1 MNWRK
6 IFGYRSK
13 TAWKMFIAS
22 IVYIFILFLILQAII
37 PNSIRPALVNIG
49 FLGFSLSLLALI
61 IGLIK
66 PQFVLPKIQI
76 KTRKKVVYSYL
87 YLALAFFL
95 MGIVFIDGKSTS
107 NQTVQKAD
115 TKVATSQ
122 DTKKDTADTKSKEE
136 ADRKAQEETQRKA
149 QEEANRKAQEEADHK
164 AQEEAN
170 RKAQEEA
177 NRKAQEEAN
186 RKAQEEANRK
196 AQEEANRKAQE
207 EANRKTQEEANR
219 KTQEETQ
226 RKAQEE
232 ANRKAQ
238 EEANRKAQEEA
249 SQKSNAVVSSSSG
262 NHNGSNQKP
271 FQNDPSDDKESNTT
285 CKGQIKGNANSKK
298 YHVPGGQYYD
308 STKDNIVW
316 FCSETDAQAA
326 GYVRSKK

>member
-49 FLGFSLSLLALI
+49 FLGFPLSLLALI

-136 ADRKAQEETQRKA
+136 AQRKAQEET
-149 QEEANRKAQEEADHK
+149 ERKAQEEAD
-164 AQEEAN
+164 
-170 RKAQEEA
+170 
-177 NRKAQEEAN
+177 
-186 RKAQEEANRK
+186 
-196 AQEEANRKAQE
+196 
-207 EANRKTQEEANR
+207 
-219 KTQEETQ
+219 
-226 RKAQEE
+226 
-232 ANRKAQ
+232 RKAQ

-262 NHNGSNQKP
+262 NHNGSNRKP
-271 FQNDPSDDKESNTT
+271 FQNDPSDDKEANTT

-316 FCSETDAQAA
+316 FCSEADAQAA

>member
-49 FLGFSLSLLALI
+49 FLGFLLSLLALI

-87 YLALAFFL
+87 YLVLAFFL

-136 ADRKAQEETQRKA
+136 ADRKAQEEANRKTQEETQRKA
-149 QEEANRKAQEEADHK
+149 QEEANHKAQEEAQRK

-207 EANRKTQEEANR
+207 EA
-219 KTQEETQ
+219 
-226 RKAQEE
+226 
-232 ANRKAQ
+232 
-238 EEANRKAQEEA
+238 

-262 NHNGSNQKP
+262 NHNGSNRKP
-271 FQNDPSDDKESNTT
+271 FQNDPSDDKEANTT

-316 FCSETDAQAA
+316 FCSEADAQAA

>member
-87 YLALAFFL
+87 YLVLAFFL

-149 QEEANRKAQEEADHK
+149 QEEANHK
-164 AQEEAN
+164 AQEEA
-170 RKAQEEA
+170 
-177 NRKAQEEAN
+177 
-186 RKAQEEANRK
+186 
-196 AQEEANRKAQE
+196 
-207 EANRKTQEEANR
+207 
-219 KTQEETQ
+219 Q

-232 ANRKAQ
+232 ANHKAQEEAQRKAQEEAQRKAQ

-262 NHNGSNQKP
+262 NHNGSNRKP
-271 FQNDPSDDKESNTT
+271 FQNDPSDDKEANTT
-285 CKGQIKGNANSKK
+285 CRGQIKGNANSKK

-316 FCSETDAQAA
+316 FCSEADAQAA

>member
-87 YLALAFFL
+87 YLVLAFFL

-136 ADRKAQEETQRKA
+136 AERKAQKETERKAQEEADRKAQEEANRKAQEETQRKA
-149 QEEANRKAQEEADHK
+149 QEEANHK
-164 AQEEAN
+164 AQEEAQ

-186 RKAQEEANRK
+186 RKAQEEAQRK
-196 AQEEANRKAQE
+196 AQEEAN
-207 EANRKTQEEANR
+207 
-219 KTQEETQ
+219 

-262 NHNGSNQKP
+262 NHNGSNRKP
-271 FQNDPSDDKESNTT
+271 FQNDPSDDKEANTT
-285 CKGQIKGNANSKK
+285 CRGQIKGNANSKK

-316 FCSETDAQAA
+316 FCSEADAQAA

>member
-6 IFGYRSK
+6 FFGYRSK

-136 ADRKAQEETQRKA
+136 AQRKAQKEAERKA
-149 QEEANRKAQEEADHK
+149 QEEAQ
-164 AQEEAN
+164 

-207 EANRKTQEEANR
+207 E
-219 KTQEETQ
+219 TQ

-232 ANRKAQ
+232 ANRKAQEEANRKAQEETQRKAQ

-249 SQKSNAVVSSSSG
+249 SQKSNAVVSSSSD
-262 NHNGSNQKP
+262 NHNGSNRKP
-271 FQNDPSDDKESNTT
+271 FQNDPSDDKEANTT

-316 FCSETDAQAA
+316 FCSEADAQAA

>member
-87 YLALAFFL
+87 YLVLAFFL

-136 ADRKAQEETQRKA
+136 AERKAQKETERKAQEEADRKAQEEANRKAQEETQRKA
-149 QEEANRKAQEEADHK
+149 QEEANHKAQEEAQRK

-207 EANRKTQEEANR
+207 EANRK
-219 KTQEETQ
+219 
-226 RKAQEE
+226 
-232 ANRKAQ
+232 
-238 EEANRKAQEEA
+238 AQEEA

-262 NHNGSNQKP
+262 NHNGSNRKP
-271 FQNDPSDDKESNTT
+271 FQNDPSDDKEANTT
-285 CKGQIKGNANSKK
+285 CRGQIKGNANSKK

-316 FCSETDAQAA
+316 FCSEADAQAA

>member
-149 QEEANRKAQEEADHK
+149 QEEANHK
-164 AQEEAN
+164 AQEEA
-170 RKAQEEA
+170 
-177 NRKAQEEAN
+177 
-186 RKAQEEANRK
+186 
-196 AQEEANRKAQE
+196 
-207 EANRKTQEEANR
+207 
-219 KTQEETQ
+219 Q

-232 ANRKAQ
+232 ANHKAQEEAQRKAQEEAQRKAQ

-262 NHNGSNQKP
+262 NHNGSNRKP
-271 FQNDPSDDKESNTT
+271 FQNDPSDDKEANTT

-316 FCSETDAQAA
+316 FCSEADAQAA

>member
-6 IFGYRSK
+6 FFGYRSK

-37 PNSIRPALVNIG
+37 PNSIRPTLVNIG

-186 RKAQEEANRK
+186 RKT
-196 AQEEANRKAQE
+196 QE

>member
-149 QEEANRKAQEEADHK
+149 QEEANRKAQEEA
-164 AQEEAN
+164 
-170 RKAQEEA
+170 
-177 NRKAQEEAN
+177 
-186 RKAQEEANRK
+186 
-196 AQEEANRKAQE
+196 
-207 EANRKTQEEANR
+207 
-219 KTQEETQ
+219 
-226 RKAQEE
+226 
-232 ANRKAQ
+232 
-238 EEANRKAQEEA
+238 NRKAQEEA

-262 NHNGSNQKP
+262 NHNGSNRKP

>member
-49 FLGFSLSLLALI
+49 FFGFSLSLLALI

-136 ADRKAQEETQRKA
+136 AERKAQEEADRKAQEEANRKAQEETQRKA
-149 QEEANRKAQEEADHK
+149 QEEANHKAQEEAQRK

-207 EANRKTQEEANR
+207 EA
-219 KTQEETQ
+219 
-226 RKAQEE
+226 
-232 ANRKAQ
+232 
-238 EEANRKAQEEA
+238 

-262 NHNGSNQKP
+262 NHNGSNRKP
-271 FQNDPSDDKESNTT
+271 FQNDPSDDKEANTT

-316 FCSETDAQAA
+316 FCSEADAQAA

>member
-49 FLGFSLSLLALI
+49 FLGFPLSLLALI

-136 ADRKAQEETQRKA
+136 AQRKAQEETERKAQEEADRKAQEEANRKAQEETQRKA
-149 QEEANRKAQEEADHK
+149 QEEANHK
-164 AQEEAN
+164 AQEEA
-170 RKAQEEA
+170 
-177 NRKAQEEAN
+177 
-186 RKAQEEANRK
+186 
-196 AQEEANRKAQE
+196 
-207 EANRKTQEEANR
+207 
-219 KTQEETQ
+219 Q

-262 NHNGSNQKP
+262 NHNGSNRKP
-271 FQNDPSDDKESNTT
+271 FQNDPSDDKEANTT

-316 FCSETDAQAA
+316 FCSEADAQAA

>member
-149 QEEANRKAQEEADHK
+149 QEEANRKAQEEA
-164 AQEEAN
+164 N

-177 NRKAQEEAN
+177 NRKAQEE
-186 RKAQEEANRK
+186 
-196 AQEEANRKAQE
+196 
-207 EANRKTQEEANR
+207 
-219 KTQEETQ
+219 TQ
-226 RKAQEE
+226 R
-232 ANRKAQ
+232 RAQ

-262 NHNGSNQKP
+262 NHNGSNRKP

>member
-49 FLGFSLSLLALI
+49 FLGFPLSLLALI

-136 ADRKAQEETQRKA
+136 AQRKAQEETERKAQEEADRKAQEEANRKAQEETQRKA
-149 QEEANRKAQEEADHK
+149 QEEANHK
-164 AQEEAN
+164 AQEETQ

-177 NRKAQEEAN
+177 NH
-186 RKAQEEANRK
+186 
-196 AQEEANRKAQE
+196 
-207 EANRKTQEEANR
+207 
-219 KTQEETQ
+219 
-226 RKAQEE
+226 KAQEE

-262 NHNGSNQKP
+262 NHNGSNRKP
-271 FQNDPSDDKESNTT
+271 FQNDPSDDKEANTT

-316 FCSETDAQAA
+316 FCSEADAQAA

>member
-66 PQFVLPKIQI
+66 PQLVLPKIQI

-186 RKAQEEANRK
+186 RKTQEEANRK
-196 AQEEANRKAQE
+196 TQE

>member
-49 FLGFSLSLLALI
+49 FFGFSLSLLALI

-87 YLALAFFL
+87 YLVLAFFL

-122 DTKKDTADTKSKEE
+122 DAKKDTADTKSKEE

-149 QEEANRKAQEEADHK
+149 QEEANRKAQEEA
-164 AQEEAN
+164 
-170 RKAQEEA
+170 
-177 NRKAQEEAN
+177 
-186 RKAQEEANRK
+186 
-196 AQEEANRKAQE
+196 
-207 EANRKTQEEANR
+207 
-219 KTQEETQ
+219 
-226 RKAQEE
+226 
-232 ANRKAQ
+232 
-238 EEANRKAQEEA
+238 

-262 NHNGSNQKP
+262 NHNGSNRKP
-271 FQNDPSDDKESNTT
+271 FQNNPSDDKEANTT

-316 FCSETDAQAA
+316 FCSEADAQAA

>member
-1 MNWRK
+1 MNWRNF
-6 IFGYRSK
+6 FGYRSK

-115 TKVATSQ
+115 TKIATSQ

-136 ADRKAQEETQRKA
+136 ADS
-149 QEEANRKAQEEADHK
+149 KAQEEADSK

-186 RKAQEEANRK
+186 RKAQEEA
-196 AQEEANRKAQE
+196 Q
-207 EANRKTQEEANR
+207 
-219 KTQEETQ
+219 
-226 RKAQEE
+226 
-232 ANRKAQ
+232 RKAQ

-262 NHNGSNQKP
+262 NHNGSNRKP
-271 FQNDPSDDKESNTT
+271 FQNDPSDDKEANTT

>member
-87 YLALAFFL
+87 YLVLAFFL

-136 ADRKAQEETQRKA
+136 AERKAQKETERKAQEEADRKAQEEADRKAQEEANRKAQEETQRKA
-149 QEEANRKAQEEADHK
+149 QEEANHK
-164 AQEEAN
+164 AQEEAQ

-186 RKAQEEANRK
+186 
-196 AQEEANRKAQE
+196 
-207 EANRKTQEEANR
+207 
-219 KTQEETQ
+219 

-262 NHNGSNQKP
+262 NHNGSNRKP
-271 FQNDPSDDKESNTT
+271 FQNDPSDDKEANTT
-285 CKGQIKGNANSKK
+285 CRGQIKGNANSKK

-316 FCSETDAQAA
+316 FCSEADAQAA

>member
-49 FLGFSLSLLALI
+49 FLGFPLSLLALI

-136 ADRKAQEETQRKA
+136 AQRKAQEETERKAQEEADRKAQEEANRKAQEETQRKA
-149 QEEANRKAQEEADHK
+149 QEEANHKAQEETKRIAH
-164 AQEEAN
+164 EEAN
-170 RKAQEEA
+170 RKAH
-177 NRKAQEEAN
+177 
-186 RKAQEEANRK
+186 
-196 AQEEANRKAQE
+196 
-207 EANRKTQEEANR
+207 
-219 KTQEETQ
+219 
-226 RKAQEE
+226 EE

-262 NHNGSNQKP
+262 NHNGSNRKP
-271 FQNDPSDDKESNTT
+271 FQNDPSDDKEANTT

-316 FCSETDAQAA
+316 FCSEADAQAA

>member
-6 IFGYRSK
+6 FFGYRSK

-136 ADRKAQEETQRKA
+136 AERKAQEEADRKA
-149 QEEANRKAQEEADHK
+149 QEEANRKAQEEANHK
-164 AQEEAN
+164 AQEEAQ

-207 EANRKTQEEANR
+207 ETQ
-219 KTQEETQ
+219 
-226 RKAQEE
+226 
-232 ANRKAQ
+232 RKAQ

-249 SQKSNAVVSSSSG
+249 SQKSNAVVSSSSD
-262 NHNGSNQKP
+262 NHNGSNRKP
-271 FQNDPSDDKESNTT
+271 FQNDPSDDKEANTT

-316 FCSETDAQAA
+316 FCSEADAQAA

>member
-95 MGIVFIDGKSTS
+95 MSIVFIDGKSPS
-107 NQTVQKAD
+107 NQTVKKAD

-136 ADRKAQEETQRKA
+136 ADRKAQEETDRKA
-149 QEEANRKAQEEADHK
+149 QEE
-164 AQEEAN
+164 
-170 RKAQEEA
+170 
-177 NRKAQEEAN
+177 
-186 RKAQEEANRK
+186 
-196 AQEEANRKAQE
+196 
-207 EANRKTQEEANR
+207 TQ
-219 KTQEETQ
+219 
-226 RKAQEE
+226 
-232 ANRKAQ
+232 RKAQ

-262 NHNGSNQKP
+262 NHNGSNRKP
-271 FQNDPSDDKESNTT
+271 FQNDPSDDKEANTT

>member
-49 FLGFSLSLLALI
+49 FLGFPLSLLALI

-136 ADRKAQEETQRKA
+136 AQRKAQEETERKAQEEADRKAQEEANRKAQEEAQRKAQEEANHKAQEETQRKA
-149 QEEANRKAQEEADHK
+149 QEEANHK
-164 AQEEAN
+164 AQEEAH

-177 NRKAQEEAN
+177 N
-186 RKAQEEANRK
+186 
-196 AQEEANRKAQE
+196 
-207 EANRKTQEEANR
+207 
-219 KTQEETQ
+219 

-262 NHNGSNQKP
+262 NHNGSNRKP
-271 FQNDPSDDKESNTT
+271 FQNDPSDDKEANTT

-316 FCSETDAQAA
+316 FCSEADAQAA

>member
-196 AQEEANRKAQE
+196 
-207 EANRKTQEEANR
+207 
-219 KTQEETQ
+219 TQEETQ

-262 NHNGSNQKP
+262 NHNGSNRKP

>member
-149 QEEANRKAQEEADHK
+149 QEEANRKAQEEA
-164 AQEEAN
+164 N

-177 NRKAQEEAN
+177 DHKAQEEAN

>member
-49 FLGFSLSLLALI
+49 FLGFPLSLLVLI

-136 ADRKAQEETQRKA
+136 AQRKAQEETERKAQEEADRKAQEEANRKAQEETQRKA
-149 QEEANRKAQEEADHK
+149 QEEANHKAQEETQRKAQEEANHK
-164 AQEEAN
+164 AQEEAQ

-196 AQEEANRKAQE
+196 AQEEANRKAQG
-207 EANRKTQEEANR
+207 
-219 KTQEETQ
+219 
-226 RKAQEE
+226 
-232 ANRKAQ
+232 
-238 EEANRKAQEEA
+238 EANRKAQEEA

-262 NHNGSNQKP
+262 NHNGSNRKP
-271 FQNDPSDDKESNTT
+271 FQNDPSDDKEANTT

-316 FCSETDAQAA
+316 FCSEADAQAA

>member
-1 MNWRK
+1 MNWRNF
-6 IFGYRSK
+6 FGYRSK

-115 TKVATSQ
+115 TKIATSQ

-136 ADRKAQEETQRKA
+136 ADS
-149 QEEANRKAQEEADHK
+149 KAQEEADSK

-186 RKAQEEANRK
+186 RKAQEEAQRK

-207 EANRKTQEEANR
+207 E
-219 KTQEETQ
+219 TQ

-232 ANRKAQ
+232 ANRKAQEETQRKAQ

-262 NHNGSNQKP
+262 NHNGSNRKP
-271 FQNDPSDDKESNTT
+271 FQNDPSDDKEANTT

>member
-149 QEEANRKAQEEADHK
+149 QEEANRKAQEEANRK
-164 AQEEAN
+164 TQEEAN
-170 RKAQEEA
+170 RKT
-177 NRKAQEEAN
+177 
-186 RKAQEEANRK
+186 
-196 AQEEANRKAQE
+196 QE

-226 RKAQEE
+226 
-232 ANRKAQ
+232 RKAQ

>member
-49 FLGFSLSLLALI
+49 FLGFPLSLLVLI

-136 ADRKAQEETQRKA
+136 AQRKAQEETERKAQEEADRKAQEEANRKAQEETQRKA
-149 QEEANRKAQEEADHK
+149 QEEANHK
-164 AQEEAN
+164 AQEEAQ

-196 AQEEANRKAQE
+196 AQEEANRKAQG
-207 EANRKTQEEANR
+207 
-219 KTQEETQ
+219 
-226 RKAQEE
+226 
-232 ANRKAQ
+232 
-238 EEANRKAQEEA
+238 EANRKAQEEA

-262 NHNGSNQKP
+262 NHNGSNRKP
-271 FQNDPSDDKESNTT
+271 FQNDPSDDKEANTT

-316 FCSETDAQAA
+316 FCSEADAQAA

>member
-87 YLALAFFL
+87 YLVLAFFL

-149 QEEANRKAQEEADHK
+149 QEEANHK

-170 RKAQEEA
+170 HKAQEEA
-177 NRKAQEEAN
+177 NHKAQEEA
-186 RKAQEEANRK
+186 
-196 AQEEANRKAQE
+196 
-207 EANRKTQEEANR
+207 
-219 KTQEETQ
+219 Q

-232 ANRKAQ
+232 AQRKAQ
-238 EEANRKAQEEA
+238 KEANRKAQEEA

-262 NHNGSNQKP
+262 NHNGSNRKP
-271 FQNDPSDDKESNTT
+271 FQNDPSDDKEANTT

-316 FCSETDAQAA
+316 FCSEADAQAA

>member
-95 MGIVFIDGKSTS
+95 MSIVFIDGKSPS
-107 NQTVQKAD
+107 NQTVKKAD

-136 ADRKAQEETQRKA
+136 ADRKAKEETDRKA
-149 QEEANRKAQEEADHK
+149 QEEAQRK

-207 EANRKTQEEANR
+207 ETQ
-219 KTQEETQ
+219 
-226 RKAQEE
+226 
-232 ANRKAQ
+232 RKAQ

-262 NHNGSNQKP
+262 NHNGSNRKP
-271 FQNDPSDDKESNTT
+271 FQNDPSDDKEANTT